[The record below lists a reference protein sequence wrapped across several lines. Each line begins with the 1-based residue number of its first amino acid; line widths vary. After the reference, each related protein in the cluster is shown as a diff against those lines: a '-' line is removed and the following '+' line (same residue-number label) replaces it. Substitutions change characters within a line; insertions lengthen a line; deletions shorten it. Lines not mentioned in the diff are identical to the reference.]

1 MRTHGY
7 YINLIMKITVKNKM
21 SLWYRKKEKFFKFYF
36 SDVWIKI
43 MIKNDIYCYIDGFL
57 KWNISKKSSY
67 IVRNTELSREICI
80 LNLRNKRKRIF
91 ARIIIRNWRWKK
103 ITKEMGKII
112 IKSTYRS
119 NNWTKFRERI
129 TKREFVHFRSP
140 INTSRNR
147 ARKIQ
152 FNTFNFIKKGII
164 CTKHCSEASRFKVE
178 SSLSF
183 LNLEVSEIISWI
195 VLS

>member
-1 MRTHGY
+1 
-7 YINLIMKITVKNKM
+7 M

-43 MIKNDIYCYIDGFL
+43 MIKNDIYCYINGFL
-57 KWNISKKSSY
+57 KWNISKKTSY
-67 IVRNTELSREICI
+67 IVRNKEVSREICI

-91 ARIIIRNWRWKK
+91 GRIIIRNSRWKK
-103 ITKEMGKII
+103 ITKETGKII

-119 NNWTKFRERI
+119 NNWTKFREWI
-129 TKREFVHFRSP
+129 TKREFVHFRSS
-140 INTSRNR
+140 INTNRNR
-147 ARKIQ
+147 ARRIQ

-164 CTKHCSEASRFKVE
+164 RTKHCSEASRFKVE